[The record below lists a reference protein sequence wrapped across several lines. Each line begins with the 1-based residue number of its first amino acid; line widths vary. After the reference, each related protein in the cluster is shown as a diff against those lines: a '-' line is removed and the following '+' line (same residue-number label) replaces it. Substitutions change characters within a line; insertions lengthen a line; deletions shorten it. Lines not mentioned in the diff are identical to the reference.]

1 MGHFDILLL
10 QTPQDLLETALEAGA
25 GNCFAGPGTLPG
37 APGSPLHLPLVD
49 TLGKGLHH
57 GLELSEGGGP
67 SLPHL
72 LHYHHPEPEVEAAHV
87 GRLGWPGNAGE
98 EHLESCQGLQ
108 GSCQRKLPG
117 QPKENPE
124 GSRAL
129 KYQNVP

>member
-1 MGHFDILLL
+1 MI
-10 QTPQDLLETALEAGA
+10 
-25 GNCFAGPGTLPG
+25 PG
-37 APGSPLHLPLVD
+37 APGWPLHLLGVD

-87 GRLGWPGNAGE
+87 GRLGWPGNGGE
-98 EHLESCQGLQ
+98 EHLEECQGLQ
-108 GSCQRKLPG
+108 GSCRRKLRG
-117 QPKENPE
+117 QPKENSE

-129 KYQNVP
+129 KYQNVL